1 MLLMLAGSKAAALWG
16 LPAGSPLRGPALE
29 FLWVRA
35 LGAPVTVLLLVLQV
49 RLLMTVSRLVACSAR
64 DGCES

>member
-49 RLLMTVSRLVACSAR
+49 REAPAAQSCLGQAPR
-64 DGCES
+64 